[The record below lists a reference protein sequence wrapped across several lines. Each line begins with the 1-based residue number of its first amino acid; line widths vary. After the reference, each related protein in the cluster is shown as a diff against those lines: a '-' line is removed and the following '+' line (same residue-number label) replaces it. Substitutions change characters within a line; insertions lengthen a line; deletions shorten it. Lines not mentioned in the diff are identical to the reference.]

1 MSKLANILWS
11 NELQRRLSAEG
22 LSIIVISVHPG
33 SVNTFVDRVPPRYRF
48 VARLIMTL
56 FFKTWDQ
63 GAYNSAIAAASPV
76 VRQNPDVYRAA
87 YVQGDYGKV
96 KKPTADASNPE
107 AATELWEV
115 TSNYLKGIG
124 VE

>member
-1 MSKLANILWS
+1 MSKLANVLWS

-22 LSIIVISVHPG
+22 LPIIVISLNPG
-33 SVNTFVDRVPPRYRF
+33 SVNTFMDRVPPRYRWL
-48 VARLIMTL
+48 AKLIVPL

-63 GAYNSAIAAASPV
+63 GAYNSVIAAASPV

-87 YVQGDYGKV
+87 YIQGDYGKV
-96 KKPTADASNPE
+96 KKPSVDASNPE

-115 TSNYLKGIG
+115 TSNYLKDIG